1 MSRTSGIRTVALQLG
16 IAVHCVVA
24 LSTATAQE
32 SSAPERRTALTLSP
46 CSIPDLAQPARCGA
60 LNVPENP
67 DKPEGRRLDISVVV
81 IPATAGP
88 ALADPLVVLMGG
100 PGEDAISAAALFA
113 QLLASVRKER
123 DLLLVD
129 QRGTGKSAALRCALY
144 SPEDPAASLRD
155 LFPLA
160 AAEKCER
167 RLRAQA
173 DLTQYM
179 YLHFANDLEHVRR
192 ALGYGPMNLFAGSY
206 GTRAAQVFVRA
217 YPQSVRTIFMGS
229 VVPIL
234 ATSLTMAKTAQSA
247 LEDLFRACADDSACH
262 AAFPDLREE
271 FRQVLARLESGN
283 VRVTL
288 PGQSGTAQ
296 LHRGR
301 VVEWFRSR
309 LYRPAGA
316 ATLPWLIHQA
326 YQGNWNPIAE
336 GILSQAREIDPALS
350 LGLFFSITCSE
361 DLAFLSDGDIVRET
375 QGLALGDY
383 RVRQQQAVCKQ
394 WPKASLPPDYRLP
407 VRSAVPTLF
416 VSGDTDAASPLWFT
430 EQVAAGF
437 SNRAEIVLAGRGH
450 TDWSDCIVQVYER
463 FVRAGTADAV
473 RKASC
478 EPTPRPPFKTR

>member
-1 MSRTSGIRTVALQLG
+1 MCRTSAIRGVALQ
-16 IAVHCVVA
+16 IVFAVHCLVA
-24 LSTATAQE
+24 LPTTAFAQE
-32 SSAPERRTALTLSP
+32 GSAPGRRTAVTLSP
-46 CSIPDLAQPARCGA
+46 CSVADLAQPARCGV
-60 LNVPENP
+60 LNAPENP
-67 DKPEGRRLDISVVV
+67 DTPEGRRLDISIVV

-88 ALADPLVVLMGG
+88 ARADPIVVLMGG
-100 PGEDAISAAALFA
+100 PGEDAM
-113 QLLASVRKER
+113 LLASARKER

-144 SPEDPAASLRD
+144 SPQDPAASLRD

-160 AAEKCER
+160 PAQKCER

-179 YLHFANDLEHVRR
+179 YLHFANDLEQVRR
-192 ALGYGPMNLFAGSY
+192 ALGYGPLNLFAGSY

-262 AAFPDLREE
+262 VAFPDLRDE
-271 FRQVLARLESGN
+271 FRQVVARLESGN
-283 VRVTL
+283 VRVTI
-288 PGQSGTAQ
+288 PGQSGSAQ

-309 LYRPAGA
+309 LYRPTSA

-326 YQGNWNPIAE
+326 YEGNWNPIAE

-350 LGLFFSITCSE
+350 LGLLFSITCSE
-361 DLAFLSDGDIVRET
+361 DLAFVSEEDIVRET

-383 RVRQQQAVCKQ
+383 RVRQQQAVCRQ

-450 TDWSDCIVQVYER
+450 TDWSDCVLQVYER

-473 RKASC
+473 KGASC